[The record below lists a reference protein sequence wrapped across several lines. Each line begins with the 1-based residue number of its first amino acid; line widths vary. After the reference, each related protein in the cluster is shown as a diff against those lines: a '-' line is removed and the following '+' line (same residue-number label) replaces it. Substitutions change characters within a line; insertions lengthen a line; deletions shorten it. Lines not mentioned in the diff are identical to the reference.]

1 MRVQEYTAA
10 QKNAI
15 LHRFVNFFT
24 SAEPAYSSE
33 HKVKVLQ
40 VLIIPALTASFLKQ
54 ETSEVVDPTLVAAIV
69 NNILDPTSPRNPFP
83 SSSPFATSAPSLPAS
98 TPALV
103 SPAAAAAAAPLSGAS
118 PAAAAAPAT
127 PAGALVAAA
136 GSQEAAKSSAK
147 TLLPGSRAPYDEALS
162 IELLQLAT
170 LLVRCA
176 PPFPHHPA
184 SAIVII
190 GWWNPCSPVAA
201 NVCTVYRVPCVVVV
215 RRSRFM
221 PNELVEHRKELI
233 KFAWNHLKS
242 EDTTSKQCAYVLVCR
257 FIEAY
262 ETPPKIILQVNWR
275 RPPARPS
282 LSFPA

>member
-1 MRVQEYTAA
+1 VVRVQEYTAA

-103 SPAAAAAAAPLSGAS
+103 SPAAAAAPLSGAS
-118 PAAAAAPAT
+118 PAAAAAAPAT

-176 PPFPHHPA
+176 PIPPSPGL
-184 SAIVII
+184 SNCII
-190 GWWNPCSPVAA
+190 GWWNPCSPVTA
-201 NVCTVYRVPCVVVV
+201 NACTVYRVLCTVCVSWWCGDSGSCPMNSSSTA
-215 RRSRFM
+215 RS
-221 PNELVEHRKELI
+221 
-233 KFAWNHLKS
+233 
-242 EDTTSKQCAYVLVCR
+242 
-257 FIEAY
+257 
-262 ETPPKIILQVNWR
+262 
-275 RPPARPS
+275 
-282 LSFPA
+282 